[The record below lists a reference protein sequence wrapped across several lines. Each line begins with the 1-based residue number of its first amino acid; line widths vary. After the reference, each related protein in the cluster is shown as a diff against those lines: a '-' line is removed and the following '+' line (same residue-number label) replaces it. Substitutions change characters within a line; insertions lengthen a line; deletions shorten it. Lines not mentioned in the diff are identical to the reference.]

1 MKQCLLIILLICPFL
16 AFAGDADNEFGSIR
30 GRITTSDGRPAPQ
43 VTVVLKG
50 TVKHAVTANDGSF
63 TIHRVKAGQYELQVS
78 LLGYAT
84 LLQAVTVEKNA
95 VAQVALTL
103 EVSDT
108 QLQEIV
114 VTGNRN
120 RFAAKETQQVSRL
133 PLKDLENPQVY
144 QTVGKALMQ
153 EQIIIE
159 RMDAYRNIPGA
170 VPNFAV
176 GGSQGMTIRGFANA
190 TGMRNGMVTSA
201 IVPMNP
207 VILERVEVIKGPSG
221 TLFGSNR
228 NITFGGLYN
237 YVTKKPYDQT
247 GGEISFTGGSY
258 RLGRIAADINTP
270 LMADKSLLFRLNTAF
285 QSEGAFQD
293 QGFMKNYTIAP
304 SLSYQ
309 VNDRLKFSLDLELT
323 RSQFAVG
330 TFAVASLKD
339 VKARNFKDL
348 EMDYKKSY
356 FNNGVDINNGI
367 YNIQAQME
375 YKLSDK
381 WVSQTNYLYSE
392 GFYKNF
398 YWTTLNLLTDS
409 TISRSVRNQVPETFG
424 NIQLQQ
430 NFVGDFHIGKLRN
443 RMVVG
448 IDYNYNYNTL
458 NRVTINY
465 DVINIRRQIPDLNAM
480 KIDQLSYEKGFA
492 ASNTSSSSYGVYV
505 SDVLNIT
512 PSLMAMLSLRADR
525 FTTGGTYS
533 QATGKSTGKYDQN
546 SLSPKLG
553 LVYQVLR
560 DRLSVF
566 ANYMNGFVNLAPAVQ
581 PDNTVL
587 NLKPQQGNQWE
598 GGVKFDVLQNRLTGS
613 VSYYVI
619 DVTNATRTEIVDGKT
634 FMFQDGTQ
642 RSKGFE
648 AEVIAHP
655 VRGLNIVAGY
665 ANNENKYTKA
675 SPALQGKMVTASPEH
690 IANLWISYSLP
701 NGLGFGAGG
710 NYVSDSWFESTNSF
724 TLPGYTLLGA
734 TVFYDQ
740 PKFRLALKGNNLLD
754 QQYWNTNGSPQ
765 KPANFVASAAFK
777 F

>member
-1 MKQCLLIILLICPFL
+1 MKQLLLILLLICPFL
-16 AFAGDADNEFGSIR
+16 AFASDADNEFGSIR
-30 GRITTSDGRPAPQ
+30 GHITTSDGRPAPQ

-84 LLQAVTVEKNA
+84 LMKAVTVEKNTA
-95 VAQVALTL
+95 SQVTLTL

-144 QTVGKALMQ
+144 QTVGKTLMQ

-258 RLGRIAADINTP
+258 KLGRIAADINTP
-270 LMADKSLLFRLNTAF
+270 LLADKSLLFRLNTAF
-285 QSEGAFQD
+285 QSEGSFQD

-304 SLSYQ
+304 SYSYQ

-448 IDYNYNYNTL
+448 VDYNYNYNSL

-465 DVINIRRQIPDLNAM
+465 DVINLRRQIPDLNAM

-560 DRLSVF
+560 DKLSVF

-587 NLKPQQGNQWE
+587 DLKPQQGNQWE
-598 GGVKFDVLQNRLTGS
+598 GGVKFDLLQNRLTGS

-642 RSKGFE
+642 RSKGYE
-648 AEVIAHP
+648 VEVIAHP

-690 IANLWISYSLP
+690 IGNLWISYTLQ

-740 PKFRLALKGNNLLD
+740 PKFRLVLKGNNLLD
-754 QQYWNTNGSPQ
+754 QQYWNSNGSPQ
-765 KPANFVASAAFK
+765 KPANVVASAAFK

>member
-655 VRGLNIVAGY
+655 VRGLNIVVGY

>member
-1 MKQCLLIILLICPFL
+1 MKHFLLIFLLICPFL
-16 AFAGDADNEFGSIR
+16 AFADDTDSEFGTIR
-30 GRITTSDGRPAPQ
+30 GHITTSDGRPAPQ

-63 TIHRVKAGQYELQVS
+63 AIHRVKAGEYELQVS

-84 LLQAVTVEKNA
+84 LVKAVTVEKNA
-95 VAQVALTL
+95 TANVALTL

-144 QTVGKALMQ
+144 QTVGKAVMQ

-176 GGSQGMTIRGFANA
+176 GGSQGMSIRGFANA

-247 GGEISFTGGSY
+247 GGEISLTGGSY
-258 RLGRIAADINTP
+258 KLGRIAADINTP

-285 QSEGAFQD
+285 QSEGSFQD

-330 TFAVASLKD
+330 TVAIAALKD

-409 TISRSVRNQVPETFG
+409 TISRSVRNQMPETFG

-448 IDYNYNYNTL
+448 VDYNYNYNSL

-533 QATGKSTGKYDQN
+533 QATGKSTGKYEQN

-560 DRLSVF
+560 EKLSVF

-598 GGVKFDVLQNRLTGS
+598 GGVKFDLAQNRLTGS

-648 AEVIAHP
+648 VEVIAHP

-665 ANNENKYTKA
+665 ANNENRYTKA
-675 SPALQGKMVTASPEH
+675 SPALQGKLVTASPEH
-690 IANLWISYSLP
+690 IANLWVSYTLP
-701 NGLGFGAGG
+701 GGLGFGAGG

-754 QQYWNTNGSPQ
+754 QQYWNSNGSPQ
-765 KPANFVASAAFK
+765 KPANFVASVAFK